1 DDLGG
6 CEGKSAH
13 RSLTPEARR
22 RPRSRSTTPS
32 ECEDPA
38 VSSVLVVDDD
48 RALRKLLRAYLEQES
63 ISVLEADSGEDALA
77 MIRRAPPTLVLLDV
91 RLPGIDGFEVLRRLE
106 ASETRVPVMLVT
118 SLEDEVD
125 QLVGYRLG
133 AVDYVVKPVSPKVL
147 AAKVKSFSSRIVEGE
162 PLPQR
167 TVCGPLV
174 IEHDAHRVL
183 VDEAEVSL
191 TRLEYGLLAA
201 LAEPP
206 GWVYSRDHLLLEVWG
221 IDAGTIE
228 TRLVDQHVTNLR
240 RKLAAAGA
248 DGLVHTVRGLGY
260 RLVAPAAET
269 SS

>member
-1 DDLGG
+1 L
-6 CEGKSAH
+6 A
-13 RSLTPEARR
+13 T
-22 RPRSRSTTPS
+22 
-32 ECEDPA
+32 
-38 VSSVLVVDDD
+38 VLLVDDD
-48 RALRKLLRAYLEQES
+48 RPLRKLLRAYLEEES
-63 ISVLEADSGEDALA
+63 ISVVEAGTGEEALA
-77 MIRRAPPTLVLLDV
+77 TIERAAPGLVLLDV

-106 ASETRVPVMLVT
+106 TGGARVPVILVT

-125 QLVGYRLG
+125 QLVGYRMG

-147 AAKVKSFSSRIVEGE
+147 AAKVKAFTSRIVEGE
-162 PLPQR
+162 TAERR

-174 IEHDAHRVL
+174 VEHDAHRVL
-183 VDEAEVSL
+183 VDGAEVPL
-191 TRLEYGLLAA
+191 TRLEFGLLAA
-201 LAEPP
+201 LAQHP

-260 RLVAPAAET
+260 RLTPPAA
-269 SS
+269 S

>member
-1 DDLGG
+1 M
-6 CEGKSAH
+6 A
-13 RSLTPEARR
+13 T
-22 RPRSRSTTPS
+22 
-32 ECEDPA
+32 
-38 VSSVLVVDDD
+38 VLLVDDD
-48 RALRKLLRAYLEQES
+48 RPLRKLLRAYLEQES
-63 ISVLEADSGEDALA
+63 IAVLEAGSGEEALA
-77 MIRRAPPTLVLLDV
+77 TIDRAAPALVLLDV
-91 RLPGIDGFEVLRRLE
+91 RLPGIDGFEVLRRLD
-106 ASETRVPVMLVT
+106 AAGGRVPVMLVT

-147 AAKVKSFSSRIVEGE
+147 AAKVKSFVSRVVEAEAG
-162 PLPQR
+162 PQR

-183 VDEAEVSL
+183 VDGAEVAL
-191 TRLEYGLLAA
+191 TRLEFGLLAA
-201 LAEPP
+201 LAEHP

-248 DGLVHTVRGLGY
+248 DGVVRTVRGLGY
-260 RLVAPAAET
+260 SLVQP
-269 SS
+269 SGS